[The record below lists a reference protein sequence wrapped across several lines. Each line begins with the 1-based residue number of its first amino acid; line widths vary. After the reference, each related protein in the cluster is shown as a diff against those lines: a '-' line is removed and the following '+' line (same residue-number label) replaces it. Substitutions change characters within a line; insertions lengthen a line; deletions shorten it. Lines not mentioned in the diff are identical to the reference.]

1 MTFKQILDKA
11 RENCIPAWRL
21 MVATE
26 VDEYLTLNEIKVDEE
41 TFETLCCFVF
51 DWVINTSATS
61 YEITKKLIDLIQD
74 SDYYKF
80 DSENIQYYWDEITK
94 EINQMF

>member
-11 RENCIPAWRL
+11 RENYIPAWRL

-26 VDEYLTLNEIKVDEE
+26 VDEYLINNEIEVDEE
-41 TFETLCCFVF
+41 TFETLCSFVY

-61 YEITKKLIDLIQD
+61 YEVTKKLIDLIQD

-80 DSENIQYYWDEITK
+80 DSENIEYYWDEITK
-94 EINQMF
+94 DLNQMF

>member
-11 RENCIPAWRL
+11 RENYIPAWRL
-21 MVATE
+21 AAATE
-26 VDEYLTLNEIKVDEE
+26 VDEYLVNNEIEVNEE
-41 TFETLCCFVF
+41 TFETLCCFVY
-51 DWVINTSATS
+51 DWVINTSATTF
-61 YEITKKLIDLIQD
+61 EITKKLIDLIQN

-80 DSENIQYYWDEITK
+80 DAENIEYYWDEITK